1 MNTENVVKLLDN
13 LEVATLPGDEEIN
26 QDLYDAYIGLFE
38 QLVLSDN
45 ISMLVTQL
53 ASIDSLKANAATKC
67 AIMYAVTTF
76 ISEAV
81 KAY

>member
-26 QDLYDAYIGLFE
+26 QELYDAYIGLFE

>member
-26 QDLYDAYIGLFE
+26 QDLYDTYIGLFE

>member
-53 ASIDSLKANAATKC
+53 ASIDSLKANAATRC